1 MADGLFGLFKKQKKS
16 KEEIEKEK
24 KEKANEELEKAYK
37 ENPLIQYKP
46 LAPKFAKD
54 KYELVVESMGSGL
67 EKYYFWVLKF
77 MREPFPS
84 GLGFDNVEK
93 IRDLFDASVTSSF
106 HGHVG
111 SKMSAMQQQAQQYL
125 ALIAQLVKTLFPIV
139 RELRISDERLQ
150 YYEDS
155 LKGNESAEIALK
167 SIWVEMVEKG
177 MENPNSVYGLSTK
190 VGFLSLPDLFF
201 SMNPKDGLKGVDAA
215 IKSAKQNG
223 VNDKVA
229 NVLAKKLYSYY
240 DWKDKTYKEM
250 QHTRQFKVSYLRQ
263 HYNSIRLYMNW
274 VRPYLQNIRQ
284 LQMKGNMN
292 DADIVN
298 AFETSKIY
306 VELMAQKKG
315 GYESKKE
322 GFTAYYPVVLV
333 KMTHVTRPDLTY
345 TPQGQKQPTHVGKVQ
360 VEISS
365 YAVTQPQIEA
375 YKGNKDQEDVELLAS
390 VDATMMAIKDDLKK
404 YLGDM
409 GEKFAEDK
417 KKEEKKLDD
426 SIIGIFKD
434 LFSGFKDIF
443 MLFKPEKKGEGF
455 FSSKSKKTAKEEE
468 EQKEKA
474 KKYAVDMAAIMY
486 DVFKKVNRMYST
498 V

>member
-1 MADGLFGLFKKQKKS
+1 MAGGLFGLFKKKKS
-16 KEEIEKEK
+16 KEDIEKDK
-24 KEKANEELEKAYK
+24 KEKAKEAVEKALK
-37 ENPLIQYKP
+37 DNPLIQNKP
-46 LAPKFAKD
+46 LSPKHAKD
-54 KYELVVESMGSGL
+54 NYELVVESMGSGL

-84 GLGFDNVEK
+84 GMGFENVEK

-111 SKMSAMQQQAQQYL
+111 SKMSAMQTQAQQYL

-139 RELRISDERLQ
+139 RELRIAEERLQ

-201 SMNPKDGLKGVDAA
+201 SMNPKDGLKGADSA

-229 NVLAKKLYSYY
+229 NVLAKKLYAYY
-240 DWKDKTYKEM
+240 DWKEKTYKEM
-250 QHTRQFKVSYLRQ
+250 QHTMQFKVSYLRQ

-274 VRPYLQNIRQ
+274 VRPYLQNINQ
-284 LQMKGNMN
+284 LQMKGNIN
-292 DADIVN
+292 DADLVN
-298 AFETSKIY
+298 AFETSKVY
-306 VELMAQKKG
+306 VELLGQKKG
-315 GYESKKE
+315 GYESKVE
-322 GFTAYYPVVLV
+322 GFDAYYPVIVV
-333 KMTHVTRPDLTY
+333 KMTHVTRPDLSY
-345 TPQGQKQPTHVGKVQ
+345 TPQGQKQPIHVGKVKL
-360 VEISS
+360 EILS

-390 VDATMMAIKDDLKK
+390 VDATMGAIKDDLKK

-409 GEKFAEDK
+409 GEQFKEDA
-417 KKEEKKLDD
+417 KKEEKRPDESL
-426 SIIGIFKD
+426 IGIFKD

-443 MLFKPEKKGEGF
+443 LLFKPAKTGEGI
-455 FSSKSKKTAKEEE
+455 FSSKSKKMARQEE
-468 EQKEKA
+468 EQKKKA
-474 KKYAVDMAAIMY
+474 EDFAKNMAWIMY
-486 DVFKKVNRMYST
+486 DVFKKVNKMYST
-498 V
+498 I

>member
-1 MADGLFGLFKKQKKS
+1 MAEGLFGLLKKKS
-16 KEEIEKEK
+16 KEDIEKEK
-24 KEKANEELEKAYK
+24 KEKEKEEKEKALK
-37 ENPLIQYKP
+37 DNPLISGKP
-46 LAPKFAKD
+46 LDQKFARN
-54 KYELVVESMGSGL
+54 KYEIVLESMGSGL

-77 MREPFPS
+77 FREPFPS
-84 GLGFDNVEK
+84 GMGFENVEK
-93 IRDLFDASVTSSF
+93 IRDMFDASVTSSF
-106 HGHVG
+106 HGNVG

-201 SMNPKDGLKGVDAA
+201 SINPKDGLKGVDAA
-215 IKSAKQNG
+215 VKSAKENG
-223 VNDKVA
+223 VNEKVA

-240 DWKDKTYKEM
+240 DWKEKTYEEM
-250 QHTRQFKVSYLRQ
+250 KHTKQFKISYLRQ

-292 DADIVN
+292 DADLVN

-306 VELMAQKKG
+306 VELLGQKKG
-315 GYESKKE
+315 GFESKEE
-322 GFTAYYPVVLV
+322 GFTAYYPVILV
-333 KMTHVTRPDLTY
+333 KMTYVTRPEMSY
-345 TPQGQKQPTHVGKVQ
+345 SPQGQRQASHVGKVQ
-360 VEISS
+360 IEISS
-365 YAVTQPQIEA
+365 YAVTQAQIDA
-375 YKGNKDQEDVELLAS
+375 YKGSKDQEDVELLSS

-409 GEKFAEDK
+409 GQKFKED
-417 KKEEKKLDD
+417 EKKAEKKPDE
-426 SIIGIFKD
+426 SIFGLFREIFAGFREMFEMFKPSKNKREG
-434 LFSGFKDIF
+434 LFSG
-443 MLFKPEKKGEGF
+443 
-455 FSSKSKKTAKEEE
+455 KSKKIAKKEE
-468 EQKEKA
+468 EQKAKA
-474 KKYAVDMAAIMY
+474 EEFAKSMAWVMY
-486 DVFKKVNRMYST
+486 DVFKKVNKMYST
-498 V
+498 I

>member
-1 MADGLFGLFKKQKKS
+1 MAGGLFGLFNKKKS
-16 KEEIEKEK
+16 KEELA
-24 KEKANEELEKAYK
+24 KEKAEREKEAVEKALND
-37 ENPLIQYKP
+37 NPMIQNKP
-46 LAPKFAKD
+46 LQPKFAKD
-54 KYELVVESMGSGL
+54 KYEVVVESMGSGL

-84 GLGFDNVEK
+84 GMGFDNVEK
-93 IRDLFDASVTSSF
+93 LRDLFDASVTSSF

-139 RELRISDERLQ
+139 RELRITDERLQ

-155 LKGNESAEIALK
+155 LKENESAEIALK
-167 SIWVEMVEKG
+167 SIWVEVVERG
-177 MENPNSVYGLSTK
+177 MENPNSVYALATK
-190 VGFLSLPDLFF
+190 VGFLTLPDLFF
-201 SMNPKDGLKGVDAA
+201 SMNPKDGIKGIDAA
-215 IKSAKQNG
+215 VKSAKENG
-223 VNDKVA
+223 VNEKVGG
-229 NVLAKKLYSYY
+229 VLAKKLYAYY
-240 DWKDKTYKEM
+240 DWKEKTYNEM
-250 QHTRQFKVSYLRQ
+250 KHTKQFKVSYLRQ

-284 LQMKGNMN
+284 LQMHGNIN

-306 VELMAQKKG
+306 VELMAQKKA
-315 GYESKKE
+315 GYSK
-322 GFTAYYPVVLV
+322 YHPVVLV
-333 KMTHVTRPDLTY
+333 KMTHVTRPELSY

-365 YAVTQPQIEA
+365 YAVTQAQIDA

-404 YLGDM
+404 YLGEM
-409 GEKFAEDK
+409 GEKFGEDK
-417 KKEEKKLDD
+417 KKEEQHQEGML
-426 SIIGIFKD
+426 SPFVAMFSVFKD
-434 LFSGFKDIF
+434 LFSLFKTDKKKTSESFFGFK
-443 MLFKPEKKGEGF
+443 EKKQ
-455 FSSKSKKTAKEEE
+455 SKKDED
-468 EQKEKA
+468 EK
-474 KKYAVDMAAIMY
+474 KKAEDFAVNMAAVMY

-498 V
+498 I